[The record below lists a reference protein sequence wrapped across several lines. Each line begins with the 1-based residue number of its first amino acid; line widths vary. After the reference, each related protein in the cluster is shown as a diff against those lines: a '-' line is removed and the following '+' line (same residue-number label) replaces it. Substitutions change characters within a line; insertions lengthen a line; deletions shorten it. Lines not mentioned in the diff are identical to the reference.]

1 MLCALIS
8 FMLRHGNPLE
18 ELAPRPSF
26 QEETARA
33 RHAEEALLAML
44 NACARVTET
53 RSVIDWPEPESFGAW
68 LSRLVFGQD

>member
-1 MLCALIS
+1 
-8 FMLRHGNPLE
+8 MLRHGNPLE